1 MQNIKELT
9 SDTCQYI
16 RTGDIVRVKNDAFN
30 RDGVYKVT
38 KIVHSVLTIVPYR
51 WYNKLYDK
59 VFGSHNEG
67 TPS

>member
-9 SDTCQYI
+9 SDTYQYI
-16 RTGDIVRVKNDAFN
+16 RTGNIVRVKNDPFN

-59 VFGSHNEG
+59 WFGRSDEG